1 MNKTLDWTHAIV
13 SLIECHF
20 VQSYYPPFLIL
31 CSITKKLS
39 SSI

>member
-20 VQSYYPPFLIL
+20 VQLIVFD
-31 CSITKKLS
+31 CRKSDPYRE
-39 SSI
+39 